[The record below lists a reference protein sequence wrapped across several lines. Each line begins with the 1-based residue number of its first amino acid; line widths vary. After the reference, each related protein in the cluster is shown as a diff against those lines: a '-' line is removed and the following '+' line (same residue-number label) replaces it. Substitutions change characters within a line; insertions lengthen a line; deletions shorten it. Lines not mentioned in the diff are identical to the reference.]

1 MGYFKVYHGAI
12 PPQCFRIGE
21 CTHDVKGQRHLDK
34 KGLDISPSG
43 GYFRWQKPYAPFIAR
58 KERGRPRR
66 NAMSEH
72 KDSIHEQG
80 HVDAK
85 AILSSILDSIPH
97 AVIGLRDRHII
108 FANHA
113 VESVF
118 GWKPEELIGKT
129 TRILYR
135 SDEEHEEIAGY
146 AYPVL
151 EKERTYSIE
160 YPCRHKNGCDIICLV
175 SASRIGESLQDRMIV
190 VTYSDTTARKRAE
203 EALRE
208 YDAQL
213 EKLVKERT
221 AELSKTAL
229 LLQQE
234 IVERTHAEDHSREA
248 HARLLAVLDGLDAAV
263 YVIDMKRFNVLYI
276 NKYGKNLFGDVTGKL
291 CWHSIQNRPEPCDLC
306 GSEKLIRAD
315 GKPSSAHMREQ
326 YHSARG
332 MWFLIHYQ
340 AIKWIDGQSVR
351 LEIATDITKRKQAEQ
366 TVHEIQLQQKA
377 ILDNIPDMAWLK
389 NRESTYIVV
398 NEAFGKAC
406 GLNPAE
412 VIGLTDYD
420 IWPADLA
427 EKYREDDN
435 RVIECGTRKRVE
447 EPVVVKDGRE
457 IWADTIKTPLYG
469 DSGEIIGTAGIARD
483 ITRRKRAED
492 ELKKR
497 ERELEAKSRNLEEV
511 NIALKVLL
519 KRREE
524 DKTEL
529 EEKVLLNIEELVEP
543 YLDKL
548 KKTSLDINQ
557 KAYINIIEAHLNDI
571 ISPFQRNLSS
581 KYPHLT
587 PREIQIANLI
597 REGKT
602 TKEIADVLNSSP
614 GAIDF
619 HRNNIRNKLGLKNK
633 NANLRSYLL
642 SLA

>member
-1 MGYFKVYHGAI
+1 MMSRGK
-12 PPQCFRIGE
+12 
-21 CTHDVKGQRHLDK
+21 
-34 KGLDISPSG
+34 DISTKKALI
-43 GYFRWQKPYAPFIAR
+43 FHRLEDILDCRKPYAPFIAR

-66 NAMSEH
+66 NAMREH

-97 AVIGLRDRHII
+97 AVIGLRDRRVI

-135 SDEEHEEIAGY
+135 SDKEHEEIAGY

-160 YPCRHKNGCDIICLV
+160 YPCRHKNGRDIICLV

-190 VTYSDTTARKRAE
+190 VTYSDITDRKRAE

-213 EKLVKERT
+213 EKLVQERT
-221 AELSKTAL
+221 AELSKTAS

-234 IVERTHAEDHSREA
+234 IVVRTHAEDQSREA

-263 YVIDMKRFNVLYI
+263 YVVDMKKFNVLYI
-276 NKYGKNLFGDVTGKL
+276 NKYGRNLFGDVTGKL
-291 CWHSIQNRPEPCDLC
+291 CWHSIQNRPEPCDQC
-306 GSEKLIRAD
+306 GSEKLLRPD
-315 GKPSSAHMREQ
+315 GEPSSAHMREQ

-351 LEIATDITKRKQAEQ
+351 LEIATDITKRKRAEQ
-366 TVHEIQLQQKA
+366 TVHEIQSQQKA

-587 PREIQIANLI
+587 PREIQIADLI

-602 TKEIADVLNSSP
+602 TKEIAEVLNSSP

>member
-1 MGYFKVYHGAI
+1 
-12 PPQCFRIGE
+12 
-21 CTHDVKGQRHLDK
+21 
-34 KGLDISPSG
+34 
-43 GYFRWQKPYAPFIAR
+43 
-58 KERGRPRR
+58 
-66 NAMSEH
+66 
-72 KDSIHEQG
+72 
-80 HVDAK
+80 
-85 AILSSILDSIPH
+85 
-97 AVIGLRDRHII
+97 
-108 FANHA
+108 
-113 VESVF
+113 
-118 GWKPEELIGKT
+118 
-129 TRILYR
+129 
-135 SDEEHEEIAGY
+135 
-146 AYPVL
+146 
-151 EKERTYSIE
+151 
-160 YPCRHKNGCDIICLV
+160 
-175 SASRIGESLQDRMIV
+175 
-190 VTYSDTTARKRAE
+190 
-203 EALRE
+203 
-208 YDAQL
+208 
-213 EKLVKERT
+213 
-221 AELSKTAL
+221 
-229 LLQQE
+229 
-234 IVERTHAEDHSREA
+234 
-248 HARLLAVLDGLDAAV
+248 
-263 YVIDMKRFNVLYI
+263 
-276 NKYGKNLFGDVTGKL
+276 
-291 CWHSIQNRPEPCDLC
+291 
-306 GSEKLIRAD
+306 
-315 GKPSSAHMREQ
+315 
-326 YHSARG
+326 

-351 LEIATDITKRKQAEQ
+351 LEIATDITKRKRAEQ
-366 TVHEIQLQQKA
+366 TVHEIQSQQKA

-406 GLNPAE
+406 GMNPAE

-571 ISPFQRNLSS
+571 TSPFQRNLSS

-602 TKEIADVLNSSP
+602 TKEIAEVLNSSP